1 MTQTKYTHSM
11 TLRLTRELDEL
22 LTEASYDRR
31 VSKSDFIRSAI
42 RQSLNNQWT
51 TKTTGA
57 RQ

>member
-1 MTQTKYTHSM
+1 MKRTYTHCL
-11 TLRLTRELDEL
+11 TLRLTREMDEL

-31 VSKSDFIRSAI
+31 LTKSDWIRAAI